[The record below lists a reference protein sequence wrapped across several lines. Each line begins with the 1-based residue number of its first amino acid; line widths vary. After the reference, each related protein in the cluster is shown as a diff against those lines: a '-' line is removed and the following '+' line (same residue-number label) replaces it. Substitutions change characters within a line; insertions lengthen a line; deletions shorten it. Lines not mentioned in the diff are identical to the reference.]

1 MSRPSVTLIKMGRS
15 FSVKEPFRIGY
26 VHVYITILYSHNNL
40 KNRSWLA
47 DREYGWLYIDY
58 QLDAL

>member
-40 KNRSWLA
+40 KNRS
-47 DREYGWLYIDY
+47 
-58 QLDAL
+58 